1 MASGRG
7 RSTFEP
13 LTGFLA
19 QAVGLLARPDP
30 LIILSN
36 ALAGVLQCN
45 AGDMEGKGQRD
56 LRHPDCKLGA
66 SQWKQCS
73 LNTQKW
79 V

>member
-1 MASGRG
+1 MASMASGRG

-56 LRHPDCKLGA
+56 LRQTIRIGSLGLHNGN
-66 SQWKQCS
+66 S
-73 LNTQKW
+73 
-79 V
+79 VH

>member
-1 MASGRG
+1 MSSVTHCMASMASGRG

-13 LTGFLA
+13 LTGFRA

-45 AGDMEGKGQRD
+45 AGDMDGKGQRD
-56 LRHPDCKLGA
+56 LKQTIRIA
-66 SQWKQCS
+66 S
-73 LNTQKW
+73 
-79 V
+79 